1 MSMELVTRTAP
12 VELPQ
17 RIQNFDE
24 IRSYL
29 TEATVKYR
37 DLVITASELKNAEK
51 ELADLRK
58 LRDFI
63 DTQRKEAK
71 KQYTEQL
78 KPLEDQ
84 YKELAGLVIAPINAI
99 DSQVKE
105 FREEE
110 KKKKYSELKEYF
122 ESINDVPFL
131 RFESVLNPKYG
142 NKSVSINTLKTELE
156 FAVKKVADDYDEI
169 NTLYKDAPYLVAVQK
184 KFADTLEK
192 DTALAYAAVLSRQYE
207 QQKKAENS
215 NASENAQNAPVSS
228 AAPSSEI
235 IQLAPQNTAESGSE
249 PLITGRFEV
258 TGTRKQIIALGEYMR
273 SQGIKFTTIK

>member
-1 MSMELVTRTAP
+1 MELVTRTAP

-24 IRSYL
+24 IKSYL
-29 TEATVKYR
+29 TDATVKYR
-37 DLVITASELKNAEK
+37 DLVITASEVKNAEK

-71 KQYTEQL
+71 KQYMEQL

-84 YKELAGLVIAPINAI
+84 YKELSALVIAPINAI

-110 KKKKYSELKEYF
+110 KQKKYDELKEYF
-122 ESINDVPFL
+122 ELINDVPFL

-142 NKSVSINTLKTELE
+142 NKSVSMNTLKTELA
-156 FAVKKVADDYDEI
+156 FSVKKVADDYDEI
-169 NTLYKDAPYLVAVQK
+169 NALYKDAPYLVAVQK

-207 QQKKAENS
+207 QQNRTSTPEDT
-215 NASENAQNAPVSS
+215 QNVPVS
-228 AAPSSEI
+228 PSPQNNEVI
-235 IQLAPQNTAESGSE
+235 PPAPQNAAESGSE
-249 PLITGRFEV
+249 PYITGRFEV

>member
-1 MSMELVTRTAP
+1 MELDTRTAP

-24 IRSYL
+24 IKTYL
-29 TEATVKYR
+29 TDATVKYR
-37 DLVITASELKNAEK
+37 DLVITASEVKNAEK

-84 YKELAGLVIAPINAI
+84 YKELSALVIAPINAI

-110 KKKKYSELKEYF
+110 KQKKYDELKEYF
-122 ESINDVPFL
+122 ELINDVPFL

-142 NKSVSINTLKTELE
+142 NKSVSMNTLKTELA
-156 FAVKKVADDYDEI
+156 FSVKKVADDYDEI
-169 NTLYKDAPYLVAVQK
+169 NALYKDAPYLVAVQK

-207 QQKKAENS
+207 QQNRTSTPEDT
-215 NASENAQNAPVSS
+215 QNVPVS
-228 AAPSSEI
+228 PSPQNNEVI
-235 IQLAPQNTAESGSE
+235 PPAPQNAAESESE
-249 PLITGRFEV
+249 PYITGRFEV

>member
-1 MSMELVTRTAP
+1 MSMELDTRTAP

-24 IRSYL
+24 IKTYL
-29 TEATVKYR
+29 TDATVKYR
-37 DLVITASELKNAEK
+37 DLVITASEVKNAEK

-84 YKELAGLVIAPINAI
+84 YKELSALVIAPINAI

-110 KKKKYSELKEYF
+110 KQKKYDELKEYF
-122 ESINDVPFL
+122 ELINDVPFL

-142 NKSVSINTLKTELE
+142 NKSVSMNTLKTELA
-156 FAVKKVADDYDEI
+156 FSVKKVADDYDEI
-169 NTLYKDAPYLVAVQK
+169 NALYKDAPYLVAVQK

-207 QQKKAENS
+207 QQNRTSTPEDT
-215 NASENAQNAPVSS
+215 QNVPVS
-228 AAPSSEI
+228 PSPQNNEVI
-235 IQLAPQNTAESGSE
+235 PPAPQNAAESESE
-249 PLITGRFEV
+249 PYITGRFEV

>member
-24 IRSYL
+24 IKTYL
-29 TEATVKYR
+29 TDATVKYR
-37 DLVITASELKNAEK
+37 DLVITASEVKNAEK

-84 YKELAGLVIAPINAI
+84 YKELSALVIAPINAI

-110 KKKKYSELKEYF
+110 KQKKYDELKEYF
-122 ESINDVPFL
+122 ELINDVPFL

-142 NKSVSINTLKTELE
+142 NKSVSMNTLKTELA
-156 FAVKKVADDYDEI
+156 FSVKKVADDYDEI
-169 NTLYKDAPYLVAVQK
+169 NALYKGAPYLVAVQK

-192 DTALAYAAVLSRQYE
+192 DTALAYAAVLSRQYDTE
-207 QQKKAENS
+207 
-215 NASENAQNAPVSS
+215 
-228 AAPSSEI
+228 
-235 IQLAPQNTAESGSE
+235 LD
-249 PLITGRFEV
+249 
-258 TGTRKQIIALGEYMR
+258 
-273 SQGIKFTTIK
+273 

>member
-24 IRSYL
+24 IKSYL
-29 TEATVKYR
+29 TDATVKYR
-37 DLVITASELKNAEK
+37 DLVITASEVKNAEK

-84 YKELAGLVIAPINAI
+84 YKELSALVIAPINAI

-110 KKKKYSELKEYF
+110 KQKKCDELKEYF
-122 ESINDVPFL
+122 ELINDVPFL

-142 NKSVSINTLKTELE
+142 NKSVSMNTLKTELA
-156 FAVKKVADDYDEI
+156 FSVKKVADDYDEI
-169 NTLYKDAPYLVAVQK
+169 NALYKDAPYLVAVQK

-192 DTALAYAAVLSRQYE
+192 DTALAYAAVLSRRYE
-207 QQKKAENS
+207 QQNRTSTPEDT
-215 NASENAQNAPVSS
+215 QNVPVS
-228 AAPSSEI
+228 PSPQNNEVI
-235 IQLAPQNTAESGSE
+235 PPAPQNAAESGSE
-249 PLITGRFEV
+249 PYITGRFEV
-258 TGTRKQIIALGEYMR
+258 IGTRKQIIALGEYMR

>member
-1 MSMELVTRTAP
+1 MELVTRTAP

-24 IRSYL
+24 IKSYL
-29 TEATVKYR
+29 TDATVKYR
-37 DLVITASELKNAEK
+37 DLVITASEVKNAEK

-110 KKKKYSELKEYF
+110 KQKKYNELKEYF
-122 ESINDVPFL
+122 ELINDVPFL

-142 NKSVSINTLKTELE
+142 NKSVSMNTLKTELA
-156 FAVKKVADDYDEI
+156 FSVKKVADDYDEI
-169 NTLYKDAPYLVAVQK
+169 NALYKDAPYLVAVQK

-207 QQKKAENS
+207 QQNRTSTPENT
-215 NASENAQNAPVSS
+215 QNVPVS
-228 AAPSSEI
+228 PSPQNNEVI
-235 IQLAPQNTAESGSE
+235 PPAPQNAAESGSE
-249 PLITGRFEV
+249 LYITGRFEV

-273 SQGIKFTTIK
+273 SQGIRFTTIK